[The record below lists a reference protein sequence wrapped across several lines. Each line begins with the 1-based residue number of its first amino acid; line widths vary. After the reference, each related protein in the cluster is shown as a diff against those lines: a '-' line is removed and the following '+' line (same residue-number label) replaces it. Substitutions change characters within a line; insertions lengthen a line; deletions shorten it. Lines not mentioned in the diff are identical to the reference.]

1 MKTPRCV
8 GKRFAD
14 SMQCLGGFV
23 LVHESGGVDYE
34 HLVRPV
40 AVCRLQQRLRL
51 VEVVVKHVDV
61 AATACCVG
69 SGKQGNQMA

>member
-1 MKTPRCV
+1 M
-8 GKRFAD
+8 
-14 SMQCLGGFV
+14 